1 MHGYYL
7 ILWSEDKNIS
17 VDTVI
22 CINGKNAKKIYENNY
37 DEQYSEKQGYM
48 FFQVDKYFEI
58 IDESEIAEAR
68 AFNKRAFSSESDESM
83 ESEKF
88 DMSPN
93 RQQTRE
99 VVRLEL
105 NSPTIEIEISA
116 SNKKSKKSSMLS
128 FNDSKEGFIIGCK
141 GKNFTKLNIPL
152 RYRTLF
158 PYKPDQMPNFLKQ
171 TFILRI

>member
-105 NSPTIEIEISA
+105 NSPTIEIEINA
-116 SNKKSKKSSMLS
+116 SNKKSKKSPMLS
-128 FNDSKEGFIIGCK
+128 FNDSKEGFKIGCK
-141 GKNFTKLNIPL
+141 GKKITN
-152 RYRTLF
+152 
-158 PYKPDQMPNFLKQ
+158 
-171 TFILRI
+171 

>member
-1 MHGYYL
+1 M

-22 CINGKNAKKIYENNY
+22 CINGKNAKKISQNNY

-68 AFNKRAFSSESDESM
+68 AFNKRAFSKYLSSESDESM
-83 ESEKF
+83 EYEKF
-88 DMSPN
+88 DMGPN

-116 SNKKSKKSSMLS
+116 SNKNFNVSKEKLIYLPTAFSRKAFIPDKSSKLT
-128 FNDSKEGFIIGCK
+128 FHDSKVGFMIGCK
-141 GKNFTKLNIPL
+141 GKKSTN
-152 RYRTLF
+152 
-158 PYKPDQMPNFLKQ
+158 
-171 TFILRI
+171 

>member
-1 MHGYYL
+1 MIPFFPIILGDKPNPKNPLHGYYL

-22 CINGKNAKKIYENNY
+22 CINGKNAKRIKINY

-68 AFNKRAFSSESDESM
+68 AFNKRAFSHYAFSSESDESM

-105 NSPTIEIEISA
+105 NSPTTIEIKIEISA
-116 SNKKSKKSSMLS
+116 SNKKSKKSPMLS

-141 GKNFTKLNIPL
+141 GKKIKVNI
-152 RYRTLF
+152 F
-158 PYKPDQMPNFLKQ
+158 
-171 TFILRI
+171 

>member
-1 MHGYYL
+1 MNGYYL

-22 CINGKNAKKIYENNY
+22 CINGKNAKKINISNY
-37 DEQYSEKQGYM
+37 DEYCEKQGYM

-68 AFNKRAFSSESDESM
+68 AFNKRAFSSESDESE
-83 ESEKF
+83 ESDKF
-88 DMSPN
+88 DMGPK

-116 SNKKSKKSSMLS
+116 SNKKSKKSPMLS

-141 GKNFTKLNIPL
+141 GKKITN
-152 RYRTLF
+152 
-158 PYKPDQMPNFLKQ
+158 
-171 TFILRI
+171 

>member
-17 VDTVI
+17 VDTAI

-48 FFQVDKYFEI
+48 FFQVDNYFEI

-105 NSPTIEIEISA
+105 NSPTIEIEINA
-116 SNKKSKKSSMLS
+116 SNKKSKKSPMLS
-128 FNDSKEGFIIGCK
+128 FNDSKEEFKIGCK
-141 GKNFTKLNIPL
+141 GKKITN
-152 RYRTLF
+152 
-158 PYKPDQMPNFLKQ
+158 
-171 TFILRI
+171 